1 MVFVIPKQSTV
12 ILNASELRHI
22 SDRNLLQACAIHAWI
37 GSKTT
42 PNIIYLYTEYNTLLT
57 D

>member
-1 MVFVIPKQSTV
+1 MTFVITKQSTV
-12 ILNASELRHI
+12 TLSALQLRPI
-22 SDRNLLQACAIHAWI
+22 SDRNLLQACVVHAWI

-42 PNIIYLYTEYNTLLT
+42 PNIIYLYTEHNTLLM